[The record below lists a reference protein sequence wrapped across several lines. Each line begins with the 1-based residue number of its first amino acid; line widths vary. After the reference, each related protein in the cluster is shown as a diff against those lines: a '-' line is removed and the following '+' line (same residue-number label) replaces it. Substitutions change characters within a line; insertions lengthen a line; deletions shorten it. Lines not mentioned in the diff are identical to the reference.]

1 MTIEKARKLMCP
13 KIWGADDLRPWSS
26 EVDENCRIGEISFE
40 RSDAQSP
47 ATGLLLKLLF
57 TSAPLSIQVHPDDAY
72 AKSIGLPNG
81 KSEAWYVLSAEPG
94 AEIGLGLRQAV
105 TRKQLRDAIEDGSIA
120 SLIDW
125 QPVQAHDVF
134 SVPAG
139 TIHAIGAGV
148 VIAEIQQRSDA
159 TFRIFDYGRRRELQI
174 DAATSMADLNPRG
187 LQARTEQLSTERLL
201 LAANSHFT
209 FERLELAPHSNWLLD
224 ASRETWLLVLN
235 GAGTA
240 GSHDLVQGDVVF
252 AESDH
257 LNIAVGLNGSV
268 CLIAYM
274 GGAGPAQQ
282 LLQRIGPSDQNIANQ
297 GAKAAL
303 MLSMGMGS

>member
-1 MTIEKARKLMCP
+1 MTLERARKLICP
-13 KIWGADDLRPWSS
+13 KIWGVDDLRPWSS
-26 EVDENCRIGEISFE
+26 EVDESCRIGEISFE
-40 RSDAQSP
+40 RSAAQSP
-47 ATGLLLKLLF
+47 PTGLLLKLLF

-81 KSEAWYVLSAEPG
+81 KSEAWYVLSAKPG
-94 AEIGLGLRQAV
+94 AEIGLGLSQTA
-105 TRKQLRDAIEDGSIA
+105 TREQLRDAIEDGSIA

-125 QPVQAHDVF
+125 QPVQAQDAF

-159 TFRIFDYGRRRELQI
+159 TFRIFDYGRRRELQV
-174 DAATSMADLNPRG
+174 DAATSMAALDPPAV
-187 LQARTEQLSTERLL
+187 QARPEQLSPERLL

-209 FERLELAPHSNWLLD
+209 FERLELAPDSNWLLD

-235 GAGTA
+235 GAATA

-252 AESDH
+252 AESEH
-257 LNIAVGLNGSV
+257 LDIAVGLNGSV
-268 CLIAYM
+268 CLVAYM
-274 GGAGPAQQ
+274 GGAGPTQQ
-282 LLQRIGPSDQNIANQ
+282 LLQRIGPIDQKLTDQ

-303 MLSMGMGS
+303 MLSIGMGS